1 MLKEKEKEIEI
12 FQHLFCNAY
21 INVYTFAVKDLKADS
36 GLNLQPDKTRAGDL
50 GVGKRIIH

>member
-36 GLNLQPDKTRAGDL
+36 GLNLQPDKTRAGD
-50 GVGKRIIH
+50 RRAIYRTP